1 MHLLTVRHIVPKA
14 KLDLQKLQDKLK
26 AARRKPSTYQVGGSF
41 TNIYELLIAPT
52 VLPCLF
58 YHPNLDNQTMCRH
71 YKSKITDALKL
82 DWTI

>member
-41 TNIYELLIAPT
+41 TNIYELLI
-52 VLPCLF
+52 VLSHSVYLIQKQLSLTF
-58 YHPNLDNQTMCRH
+58 Y
-71 YKSKITDALKL
+71 I
-82 DWTI
+82 DWY